1 MPVTNPTDGECVYN
15 NMAINKYLP
24 FALLY
29 FFFNSLGLPFG
40 VTYTA
45 LLAPFF
51 YLWIVAARKKDVLIP
66 FLVVI
71 FPIVFIQM
79 VFVGVDDSVYFISF
93 VNLLTVYVFCQAVYT
108 FLLKCEEPEL
118 VFKKILIV
126 NFVFCLLAVAFY
138 FTPAREVF
146 WVKQA
151 LTGGV
156 DDFLRLK
163 LFTYEPSYYAILV
176 VPIFFF
182 FLLQVLLKQN
192 KMNTWFLL
200 AVIVVPL
207 ILSFSLGVIIA
218 ILLSMSFASAIYM
231 KRLLSKWRMV
241 WSVALATG
249 VLVPAVVVLFAAFPD
264 NVLLLRLE
272 NILFGIDTSG
282 KGRTYEAFF
291 LSLKILGLKSNLW
304 GIGLGQIKVIGT
316 NVIKDF
322 YLYTVDY
329 KTVAIPNATAETLA
343 IFGFAGLF
351 ARLGIEI
358 VLFFYTKVWANYY
371 RLLLFIFIFI
381 YQFTGSFIT
390 STAEYVIW
398 ILAFTMVFKQFDVRR
413 KEPSLPF
420 LNQ

>member
-1 MPVTNPTDGECVYN
+1 
-15 NMAINKYLP
+15 
-24 FALLY
+24 
-29 FFFNSLGLPFG
+29 
-40 VTYTA
+40 
-45 LLAPFF
+45 
-51 YLWIVAARKKDVLIP
+51 
-66 FLVVI
+66 
-71 FPIVFIQM
+71 
-79 VFVGVDDSVYFISF
+79 
-93 VNLLTVYVFCQAVYT
+93 
-108 FLLKCEEPEL
+108 
-118 VFKKILIV
+118 
-126 NFVFCLLAVAFY
+126 
-138 FTPAREVF
+138 
-146 WVKQA
+146 
-151 LTGGV
+151 
-156 DDFLRLK
+156 
-163 LFTYEPSYYAILV
+163 
-176 VPIFFF
+176 
-182 FLLQVLLKQN
+182 
-192 KMNTWFLL
+192 
-200 AVIVVPL
+200 
-207 ILSFSLGVIIA
+207 
-218 ILLSMSFASAIYM
+218 
-231 KRLLSKWRMV
+231 
-241 WSVALATG
+241 

-291 LSLKILGLKSNLW
+291 LSLKILALKSNLW